1 MYATDRPQGE
11 VRAAEQE
18 FAPAAAAPK
27 RTKMNRRKRNEYI
40 WGWVFITPLT
50 VGFLLFTA
58 FPLVLSIFY
67 SFTSY
72 DLFHAPEWIWFDNF
86 IEIFTSPTAWF
97 LESLV
102 NALIY
107 TIGVPLGAFFS
118 LIISSMLVNIRRGSL
133 VYRMIFYIPTIC
145 GSVAITFI
153 WQWMYASEYGI
164 LWDFLEGLGIQLGDE
179 FGFLNRDNF
188 MISMMVMGIWSGLGV
203 SMLLFYS
210 SLQNVPRDLYDAAS
224 LDGAGPVSK
233 FRYITLP
240 GISSVLFYVL
250 ITGIVG
256 TFQAFTQFQV
266 MTGDVISD
274 YSVVPVW
281 WIYRYITGEW
291 GYRYGYASAMGL
303 LLGLILIIVSAVQFI
318 LSKYWVKYD

>member
-86 IEIFTSPTAWF
+86 IEIFTSPTDWF

-318 LSKYWVKYD
+318 LSRYWVKYD

>member
-86 IEIFTSPTAWF
+86 IEIFTSPTDWF

-145 GSVAITFI
+145 GSVDITFI

>member
-18 FAPAAAAPK
+18 FAPPAAAPK

-86 IEIFTSPTAWF
+86 IEIFTSPTDWF